1 MSVTTGQNT
10 TATATV
16 IVDPAERTQAL
27 ADARRR
33 ASQSALANAEAGET
47 RRADRMQD
55 ARAIIERALG
65 ANTKLSISR
74 DGASPTYIYRA
85 IDVDTGEV
93 IREWPPAEFVEFIA
107 QQNKS
112 SNVDDPS
119 GVVVDEQA

>member
-1 MSVTTGQNT
+1 MSVTTTQNANS
-10 TATATV
+10 TAM
-16 IVDPAERTQAL
+16 VDPAERNQAL

-33 ASQSALANAEAGET
+33 SSQSALANAEAAEA

-74 DGASPTYIYRA
+74 DGASPTFVYRA

-93 IREWPPAEFVEFIA
+93 VREWPPAEFAEFIA
-107 QQNKS
+107 QQKNEFS
-112 SNVDDPS
+112 VDDPA
-119 GVVVDEQA
+119 GVVINEQA

>member
-1 MSVTTGQNT
+1 MSVTTGQNATT
-10 TATATV
+10 TAM
-16 IVDPAERTQAL
+16 VDPAERNQAL

-33 ASQSALANAEAGET
+33 SSQSALANAEAGEA

-93 IREWPPAEFVEFIA
+93 IREWPPAEFAEFIA
-107 QQNKS
+107 QQKKEFS
-112 SNVDDPS
+112 VDAPA
-119 GVVVDEQA
+119 GAIVDEQA

>member
-1 MSVTTGQNT
+1 MSVTTGQSANT
-10 TATATV
+10 VTIA
-16 IVDPAERTQAL
+16 DPAERNQAL

-33 ASQSALANAEAGET
+33 ASQSALANAEAGEA

-74 DGASPTYIYRA
+74 DSASPTYVYRA

-93 IREWPPAEFVEFIA
+93 IREWPPAEFAEFIA
-107 QQNKS
+107 DHKKEFSVN
-112 SNVDDPS
+112 DFA

>member
-1 MSVTTGQNT
+1 MNVTTGQPPN
-10 TATATV
+10 AAALA
-16 IVDPAERTQAL
+16 DPAERSQAL

-33 ASQSALANAEAGET
+33 ASQGALADAQAGEA
-47 RRADRMQD
+47 RRADRLQD

-74 DGASPTYIYRA
+74 DDASPTYIYRA

-93 IREWPPAEFVEFIA
+93 IREWPPAEFVEFFA
-107 QQNKS
+107 EQKREFS
-112 SNVDDPS
+112 VGDPA